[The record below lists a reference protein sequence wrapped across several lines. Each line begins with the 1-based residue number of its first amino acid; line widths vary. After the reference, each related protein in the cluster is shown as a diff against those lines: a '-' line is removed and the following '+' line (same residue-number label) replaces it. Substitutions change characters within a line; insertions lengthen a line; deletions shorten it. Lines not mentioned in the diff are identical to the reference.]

1 MESKSVSNQELA
13 NRILLRVG
21 RTIAGKSN
29 CPPLIADEIWKRI
42 TREEI
47 EKSLTNK

>member
-1 MESKSVSNQELA
+1 MESKSVSNEEII

-42 TREEI
+42 IREEI
-47 EKSLTNK
+47 EKSLTIK